1 MSGAALGSGSR
12 FAGLLGR
19 TGTAG
24 VVVAGVLFFWA
35 GQAGATSITV
45 SATCTLQEAVT
56 SVERAVANPS
66 PPPPPEPGCTFVN
79 DGQGINYT
87 VAVPSGTTVVGAE
100 IVIRVT
106 MTIA

>member
-1 MSGAALGSGSR
+1 MSDAALGSGSR
-12 FAGLLGR
+12 FAGMFGR

-24 VVVAGVLFFWA
+24 VVVAGVLFFWS
-35 GQAGATSITV
+35 GQAGATSINV

-79 DGQGINYT
+79 RW
-87 VAVPSGTTVVGAE
+87 S
-100 IVIRVT
+100 
-106 MTIA
+106 